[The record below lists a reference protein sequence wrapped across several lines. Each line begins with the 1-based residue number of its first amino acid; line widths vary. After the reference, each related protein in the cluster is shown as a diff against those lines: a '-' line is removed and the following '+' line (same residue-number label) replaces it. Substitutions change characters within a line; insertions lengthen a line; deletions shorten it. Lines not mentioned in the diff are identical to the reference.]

1 MTPKARATTG
11 SLSSTMAVASVTA
24 RPIAACR
31 SDTARRF
38 SPHAHAIAS
47 NATTPSAD
55 CNCSMNP
62 PIPITRLCQRRAAA
76 QCRVAVAGVD
86 NRTVV
91 GHASVM
97 SSTETVGARDLL
109 RDASFLFFLASR
121 SLSRFSSQI
130 AAVVIG
136 WQIYDIT
143 GSAFDLGMV
152 GLVQFVPTALLVFVA
167 GHAADR
173 FERKRVVQLCQ
184 LAETLTALFLAVSTY
199 AGWLDAVQIYIATFI
214 IGIAGAF
221 ESPATSAL
229 LPLIAPQG
237 SLQRATA
244 VSSGAAQVATITG
257 PAIGGLAYVFAP
269 SLPYLIIVVF
279 WLAGAILTGF
289 LRPAQQATLK
299 EAKAND
305 DLYAGVRFIRNNAAI
320 LGTISLDLFAVLLG
334 GVTALLPIYARDILQ
349 TGPLGLGILRA
360 APAVGALFM
369 TIVLARHTINRHV
382 GLRMF
387 QAVIIFGAATVIF
400 ALSQWMWLSVASLAI
415 LGAADTVSVVIRF
428 SLVQLS
434 TPDEMRGRV
443 GAVNFLFINAS
454 NQLGQFESGVTAAL
468 FGTVPAAVLGG
479 IGTVAIALLWMK
491 LFPSLRKVERLE

>member
-1 MTPKARATTG
+1 
-11 SLSSTMAVASVTA
+11 
-24 RPIAACR
+24 
-31 SDTARRF
+31 
-38 SPHAHAIAS
+38 
-47 NATTPSAD
+47 
-55 CNCSMNP
+55 
-62 PIPITRLCQRRAAA
+62 
-76 QCRVAVAGVD
+76 
-86 NRTVV
+86 
-91 GHASVM
+91 M
-97 SSTETVGARDLL
+97 SSTVTVGARDLL
-109 RDASFLFFLASR
+109 RDTSFLFFLLSR

-152 GLVQFVPTALLVFVA
+152 GLVQFLPTALLVFVA
-167 GHAADR
+167 GHTADR

-184 LAETLTALFLAVSTY
+184 VAEALTALFLAVSTY
-199 AGWLDAVQIYIATFI
+199 AGWLDAVQIYIATFV
-214 IGIAGAF
+214 IGVAGAF
-221 ESPATSAL
+221 ESPATAAL

-269 SLPYLIIVVF
+269 SLPYLITVVF
-279 WLAGAILTGF
+279 WLAGAVLTGL
-289 LRPAQQATLK
+289 LRPAQQTMMK
-299 EAKAND
+299 EQSADD
-305 DLYAGVRFIRNNAAI
+305 DLYAGVRFIRNNPAI

-334 GVTALLPIYARDILQ
+334 GVVALLPIYARDILEA
-349 TGPLGLGILRA
+349 GPLGLGILRA

-369 TIVLARHTINRHV
+369 TVVLARHTINRHV

-387 QAVIIFGAATVIF
+387 QAVIIFGAATVVF
-400 ALSQWMWLSVASLAI
+400 ALSKWMWLSAVSLAI

-428 SLVQLS
+428 SLVQLA

-468 FGTVPAAVLGG
+468 LGTVPAAVLGG
-479 IGTVAIALLWMK
+479 VGTIAIALLWMK
-491 LFPSLRKVERLE
+491 LFPSLRRVQRLE